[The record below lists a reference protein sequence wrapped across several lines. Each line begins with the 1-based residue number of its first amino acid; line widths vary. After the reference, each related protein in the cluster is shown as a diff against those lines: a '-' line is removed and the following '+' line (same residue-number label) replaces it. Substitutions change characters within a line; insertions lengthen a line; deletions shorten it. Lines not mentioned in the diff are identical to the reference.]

1 MYFFVMYYIII
12 AEKTYIAP
20 PPPTS
25 PKDLILMHMKSGQ
38 YDIVFNEKSL

>member
-12 AEKTYIAP
+12 AEKTYIA